1 MNSMKFPSFILST
14 LLLFS
19 CNGSDDNVTSK
30 EEPFEVI
37 YTTANI
43 LTDIDENIYNK
54 DKSIKANSIYSWSS
68 DETNRILNGNGIPNH
83 GVGVFPNPN
92 NPNTISEQDI
102 NKRFTL
108 FPEIVSET
116 GRILGGPISLPHC

>member
-43 LTDIDENIYNK
+43 LTDIDADNI
-54 DKSIKANSIYSWSS
+54 SIDPKNNQPI
-68 DETNRILNGNGIPNH
+68 NGNGIKNPTPN
-83 GVGVFPNPN
+83 
-92 NPNTISEQDI
+92 
-102 NKRFTL
+102 
-108 FPEIVSET
+108 ET
-116 GRILGGPISLPHC
+116 